1 MDLLAEDLA
10 SFVQIEIDND
20 KSFKIIKKE
29 DQKALLGRSP
39 DIGDAFIMRFYFEIG
54 RSDNVSEVISDNRK
68 TNPYVEEVSAGK
80 FVILRA
86 GQTVKDLEEARERA
100 LAGPIDMGGMS
111 EAY

>member
-54 RSDNVSEVISDNRK
+54 RSDNASEVVQGKVR
-68 TNPYVEEVSAGK
+68 TGPYLVEVERGEFKIALPGETVED
-80 FVILRA
+80 LRR
-86 GQTVKDLEEARERA
+86 ARERA
-100 LAGPIDMGGMS
+100 LAGPIDLGGMP
-111 EAY
+111 EVY